1 LLRVLARAFVLP
13 WEQRKAILRAAI
25 IPLLVVTAL
34 GWVGEYTPI
43 RASLV
48 DWAWLLV
55 CSLATGWFAVCV
67 HRCVLLDTAGARE
80 GFTAASLLRVALY
93 AISIAATWALF
104 SGLMQSL
111 MFIGTALLVDQ
122 SGAARAPLEAFIQDT
137 RVSLA
142 SMFIAAAIVAVIC
155 GRLCLLLPALA
166 VDADVR
172 DALRAARGNTL
183 RLTAVF
189 SLLPAALALF
199 GDLLLRD
206 DSTLIETGLLVVL
219 GAIFAIVEVVAL
231 SLSYRELTSPAP
243 PPTDPPA

>member
-1 LLRVLARAFVLP
+1 VLARAFVLP

-34 GWVGEYTPI
+34 GLAGAYTPI
-43 RASLV
+43 HAWLV

-55 CSLATGWFAVCV
+55 CSLATGWFAVSV
-67 HRCVLLDTAGARE
+67 HRCVLLDAAGARE
-80 GFTAASLLRVALY
+80 GFTAASLVRMALY
-93 AISIAATWALF
+93 AISVAAIWAMF

-111 MFIGTALLVDQ
+111 SFIGTALLVDY
-122 SGAARAPLEAFIQDT
+122 SDAAHSSLELFIQST

-142 SMFIAAAIVAVIC
+142 SMFIAAAIVAVIS

-166 VDADVR
+166 IDADVR

-183 RLTAVF
+183 RLTVVF
-189 SLLPAALALF
+189 SLLPAALALL
-199 GDLLLRD
+199 GDLLVRD
-206 DSTLIETGLLVVL
+206 DSTPVETGLLVVL